1 MLPIKKIYIDTRQRT
16 ADSASHSD
24 FSIDLPTTILMPDD
38 TGFYVEDVCLPMSWY
53 TVEEGVNDLLLWG
66 MQLLGF
72 PGALPRMDYIPTGVY
87 TTEELGVAIVKVMN
101 AYFGPAAT
109 ARFESRYT
117 KAQNALTIKW
127 VDSYNA
133 NNGVSFFC
141 IFTNSQISEIIAGA
155 PASGGVY
162 SQIHLDR
169 SINDLL
175 KNTGG
180 LNYTKTFPF
189 VSGSLD
195 MNPLRNA
202 YLTCTGL
209 GNFST
214 MSLTGDRNIIK
225 KIPLNGQ
232 PGSIIYDSSQ
242 TGVDYLDCSRQTL
255 SRISFKLTDIYGR
268 TINLRGFHWSFSL
281 VFSRIQNGI

>member
-1 MLPIKKIYIDTRQRT
+1 
-16 ADSASHSD
+16 
-24 FSIDLPTTILMPDD
+24 MPDD
-38 TGFYVEDVCLPMSWY
+38 TGFYVEDICLPMSWW
-53 TVEEGVNDLLLWG
+53 TIEEGVNDLLLWG

-72 PGALPRMDYIPTGVY
+72 PGALPRMDVIPAGNY
-87 TTEELGVAIVKVMN
+87 TSEELGVAIVKVMN
-101 AYFGPAAT
+101 AYFGVGVT
-109 ARFESRYT
+109 ARFATSYQ
-117 KAQNALTIKW
+117 KAQNAFTIKW
-127 VDSYNA
+127 VDTYVP
-133 NNGVSFFC
+133 NGVIFFC
-141 IFTNSQISEIIAGA
+141 IFTNSQITEIIAGA
-155 PASGGVY
+155 PISGGVY
-162 SQIHLDR
+162 SQTDLKR
-169 SINDLL
+169 SVNDVL
-175 KNTGG
+175 KNNGVG
-180 LNYTKTFPF
+180 LNYTKTSPF

-225 KIPLNGQ
+225 KILLNGQ

-268 TINLRGFHWSFSL
+268 VINLRGYHWSFSL
-281 VFSRIQNGI
+281 VFSRVQNGI